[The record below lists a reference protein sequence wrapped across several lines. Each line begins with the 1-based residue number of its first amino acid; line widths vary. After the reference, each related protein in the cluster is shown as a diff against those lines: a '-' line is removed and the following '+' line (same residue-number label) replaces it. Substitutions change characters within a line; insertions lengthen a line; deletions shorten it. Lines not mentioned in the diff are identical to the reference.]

1 MFYLIRFYLI
11 LVICFIEWFYLTFV
25 TFKISD
31 FTFALWYL
39 YFWGLVISTWYFEL
53 FNFYFSHYDIM
64 IFLYFR
70 FYFPVMIFKSKWFL
84 FITDDISIFVNYF
97 NSLMSYQFWITRMI
111 WYLRFHGLLLGSD
124 VYLLRFYFDNMIF
137 NLSRFIFSIWYFR
150 LLWFYLNFMIYSAIS
165 ILFSFNDIFYISDFI

>member
-1 MFYLIRFYLI
+1 MI
-11 LVICFIEWFYLTFV
+11 
-25 TFKISD
+25 
-31 FTFALWYL
+31 
-39 YFWGLVISTWYFEL
+39 L
-53 FNFYFSHYDIM
+53 FNFPDVLLIIILF
-64 IFLYFR
+64 
-70 FYFPVMIFKSKWFL
+70 FPFEHILRLWFL
-84 FITDDISIFVNYF
+84 FIPFDIFIVSIFSLPLIFSIFVNYF

>member
-1 MFYLIRFYLI
+1 MI
-11 LVICFIEWFYLTFV
+11 
-25 TFKISD
+25 
-31 FTFALWYL
+31 
-39 YFWGLVISTWYFEL
+39 L
-53 FNFYFSHYDIM
+53 FNFPDVLLIIILFIPFEHI
-64 IFLYFR
+64 LR
-70 FYFPVMIFKSKWFL
+70 LWFL
-84 FITDDISIFVNYF
+84 FIPFDIFIVSIFSLPLIFSIFVNYF